1 MKAIRLDVH
10 GGPEVL
16 KLVEL
21 PVPVPTEGTVL
32 IRMAYAGISRPDKLM
47 RTGTYPWTK
56 DILPFYPGLYGAG
69 TVEDVGPGVT
79 EFHIGQRVYVE
90 HPIACGCYA
99 EYKLAPTR
107 FVTAIPE
114 DTDMALASIAASS
127 LIVWGM
133 LTECFPHAEGK
144 TLYIQGAAGSIGTAV
159 TQIAPLLGMRVISSA
174 STEEKCEYLRSVGGT
189 DVFCY
194 PKENIKETVLELTG
208 GTGADIIMDQS
219 VGEDFEKQMEYLSD
233 MGTILI
239 YNNTKGFPTKN
250 VIEAMTDRFGNCP
263 GIRAFS
269 FHFFDDKPVLLA
281 RKKREMF
288 DLLKDGKIRP
298 HIGAGFGLE
307 EAVKAHELL
316 DSGDFFGSIVLDC
329 R

>member
-1 MKAIRLDVH
+1 
-10 GGPEVL
+10 
-16 KLVEL
+16 
-21 PVPVPTEGTVL
+21 
-32 IRMAYAGISRPDKLM
+32 MAYAGISRPDKLM

-56 DILPFYPGLYGAG
+56 EILPFYPGLYGAG
-69 TVEDVGPGVT
+69 VIEDTGPDVK
-79 EFHIGQRVYVE
+79 EFRIGQRVYVE

-99 EYKLAPTR
+99 EYKTAPVR

-114 DTDMALASIAASS
+114 GTDMALASIAASS

-174 STEEKCEYLRSVGGT
+174 STEEKCAYLRSVGGT

-194 PKENIKETVLELTG
+194 PKENVKEKVLELTG
-208 GTGADIIMDQS
+208 GRGADIIMDQS
-219 VGEDFEKQMEYLSD
+219 VGEGFQDQMEYLAD

-269 FHFFDDKPVLLA
+269 FHFFDDKPALLA

-288 DLLKDGKIRP
+288 DLLKRGKIRP
-298 HIGAGFGLE
+298 HIGARFPLAD
-307 EAVKAHELL
+307 AVKAHELL
-316 DSGDFFGSIVLDC
+316 DSGNFFGSIVLNC
-329 R
+329 GNGQ

>member
-1 MKAIRLDVH
+1 MRSIVLNRH

-16 KLVEL
+16 EL
-21 PVPVPTEGTVL
+21 AERAIPVPAEGELL

-69 TVEDVGPGVT
+69 VVEGVGAGAT
-79 EFHIGQRVYVE
+79 DFHAGQQVYVE
-90 HPIACGCYA
+90 HPIACGCYS
-99 EYKLAPTR
+99 EYKIAPTR
-107 FVTAIPE
+107 FVTPIPAG
-114 DTDMALASIAASS
+114 TDMALASIAASS

-174 STEEKCEYLRSVGGT
+174 STEEKCAYLRSIGGT

-194 PKENIKETVLELTG
+194 PEENVKEKVLELTDG
-208 GTGADIIMDQS
+208 RGADIIMDQS
-219 VGEDFEKQMEYLSD
+219 VGEGFTDQMEYLAD

-239 YNNTKGFPTKN
+239 YNNTKGFPSKN
-250 VIEAMTDRFGNCP
+250 VIEAMTDRFGNSP
-263 GIRAFS
+263 AIRVFS
-269 FHFFDDKPVLLA
+269 FHFFDDKPELLA
-281 RKKREMF
+281 RKKQEMF
-288 DLLKDGKIRP
+288 ELLKQGKIRP
-298 HIGAGFGLE
+298 HIGGRFALAD
-307 EAVKAHELL
+307 AVSAHELL
-316 DSGDFFGSIVLDC
+316 DSGNFLGSIVLEC
-329 R
+329 